1 MVTDTR
7 PSHSAAPSLQG
18 YLYQCRYALLEAVRR
33 LPSEN
38 RISISI
44 ETLDD
49 VVFYQEGEPIELL
62 QTKHHVR
69 PGVNLSD
76 SSPDLWKT
84 LRVWI
89 DRLCE
94 TSVPPDSQFF
104 FITTALCEDGTAA
117 AYLRPS
123 GRDPATALR
132 RLTAA
137 ATTSQNRENHSSYC
151 TFKSLPDSLRERLV
165 SGITILD
172 GSPTID
178 KLGDRLK
185 EALFYNV
192 DRRYLDS
199 YLGSLE
205 GWWYRRVL
213 AHLRDDS
220 ATPIPGEELESECS
234 RIREQF
240 RQDNLVIDD
249 DIIAKVVDP
258 NEYEDMKF
266 VKQLSL
272 IDVGAA
278 RVLHAIKNYYRA
290 SEHRSKWVREELL
303 HVGDL
308 ERYEDRLF
316 EEWETRFHQMKDQL
330 REGACDLKKLCAGQ
344 GLYSWAETGTHRP
357 LRTAV
362 TEPFVARGTYHRLAE
377 ILRVG
382 WHPEYRALMGDAT
395 SDGGTS
401 Q

>member
-1 MVTDTR
+1 M
-7 PSHSAAPSLQG
+7 
-18 YLYQCRYALLEAVRR
+18 
-33 LPSEN
+33 
-38 RISISI
+38 
-44 ETLDD
+44 
-49 VVFYQEGEPIELL
+49 ELL
-62 QTKHHVR
+62 QTKHHAK
-69 PGVNLSD
+69 PCVNLSD

-104 FITTALCEDGTAA
+104 FITTALCADGTAA

-123 GRDPATALR
+123 GRDPAMALR
-132 RLTAA
+132 CLTAA
-137 ATTSQNRENHSSYC
+137 ATTSDNQENRSSYC
-151 TFKSLPDSLRERLV
+151 AFKSLPDSLRRRLV

-185 EALFYNV
+185 EALFHSV

-199 YLGSLE
+199 YLSSLE
-205 GWWYRRVL
+205 GWWYGRVL

-220 ATPIPGEELESECS
+220 AAPIPGEELESECS

-240 RQDNLVIDD
+240 RQDNLVIDNG
-249 DIIAKVVDP
+249 IVAKVVDP
-258 NEYEDMKF
+258 SEYEDMKF

-272 IDVGAA
+272 IDVGAT

-290 SEHRSKWVREELL
+290 SEHRSRWVREELL
-303 HVGDL
+303 HVGEL

-316 EEWETRFHQMKDQL
+316 EEWEVRFHQMKDHL
-330 REGACDLKKLCAGQ
+330 GERAGDPKMVCAGQ
-344 GLYSWAETGTHRP
+344 GLYCWAETGTHLP
-357 LRTAV
+357 IRTAV

-382 WHPEYRALMGDAT
+382 WHPEYRALMDDAT
-395 SDGGTS
+395 HDGGRS